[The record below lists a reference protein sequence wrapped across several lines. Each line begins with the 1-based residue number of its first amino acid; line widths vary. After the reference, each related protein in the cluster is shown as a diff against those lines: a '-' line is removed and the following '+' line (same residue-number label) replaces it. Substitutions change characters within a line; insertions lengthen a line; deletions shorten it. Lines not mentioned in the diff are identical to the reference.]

1 MKNRLIKF
9 ALCAIAIVVALPTI
23 ASPVLNN
30 EDDQVRLRSQKL
42 EDMRFKRDQLKLQA
56 EMSTSLKQM
65 IDAGQLVD
73 EDGQPLGVE
82 SIQALGIEVRERAAM
97 GAPEDANPFATA
109 QQQLNSGMPFTFDQP
124 SAQSPG
130 TSSLKAQQAKAGSA
144 KGSVDM
150 PKTLRLL
157 EVRADSIVVQAGGSE
172 RVLRIGEK
180 VNDMTLL
187 RFDASRAYLKGP
199 SGTEVISIDW
209 SRSSR

>member
-9 ALCAIAIVVALPTI
+9 ALCACAIAVALPTV
-23 ASPVLNN
+23 ASPTLNN
-30 EDDQVRLRSQKL
+30 EDDQVRLRNQKL
-42 EDMRFKRDQLKLQA
+42 EDMRYKRDQLKLQA

-73 EDGQPLGVE
+73 ENGQPLGVE
-82 SIQALGIEVRERAAM
+82 SIQQLGIEVRERAAKA
-97 GAPEDANPFATA
+97 GPEETNPFASA

-124 SAQSPG
+124 PGQSPAA
-130 TSSLKAQQAKAGSA
+130 SSLKAQQTKAGSA
-144 KGSVDM
+144 KGSVDI
-150 PKTLRLL
+150 PNTLRLV
-157 EVRADSIVVQAGGSE
+157 EVKADSVVVQSGGSDH
-172 RVLRIGEK
+172 VLRIGDK
-180 VNDMTLL
+180 VSDRTLL